1 MPKIRINLNE
11 RFKLGF
17 IINTSFMTFEFVTGI
32 LTGSLALIAD
42 AGHNLTDS
50 VTVVISWVAEKMSNK
65 PADNTHTLG
74 HGRIAIM
81 AALINSTILMTTAVI
96 IFYEAYQRF
105 IHPMQ
110 IQGGIVVI
118 TAFVGIIAN
127 GVVALL
133 FRKFRSDL
141 NVKTAYINMAFD
153 MFFSIAAVIAGF
165 LIIITHQP
173 WIDPVV
179 GLGIGLGLL
188 YAAFGII
195 RQATSIFLEGVP
207 HDVDINDVRSAI
219 KSHPGVEKLSK
230 LYIWAIDTNDYA
242 ACCIISPSSPHHQ
255 KIEITRMEL
264 ESTLKNFGFNLV
276 IIEIR

>member
-1 MPKIRINLNE
+1 
-11 RFKLGF
+11 
-17 IINTSFMTFEFVTGI
+17 
-32 LTGSLALIAD
+32 
-42 AGHNLTDS
+42 
-50 VTVVISWVAEKMSNK
+50 
-65 PADNTHTLG
+65 
-74 HGRIAIM
+74 
-81 AALINSTILMTTAVI
+81 
-96 IFYEAYQRF
+96 
-105 IHPMQ
+105 
-110 IQGGIVVI
+110 
-118 TAFVGIIAN
+118 
-127 GVVALL
+127 
-133 FRKFRSDL
+133 
-141 NVKTAYINMAFD
+141 MAFD
-153 MFFSIAAVIAGF
+153 MFFSIAAMIAGF
-165 LIIITHQP
+165 LIIITRQP

-242 ACCIISPSSPHHQ
+242 ACCIISPSDPDYQ
-255 KIEITRMEL
+255 KIEETRKEL